1 MSCAYSEFSFHFLF
15 CSPTARPL
23 PNFIERRDRV
33 EVVERV
39 GPLSAA
45 RICSGANTAGKQD
58 LPSYRTAADQ
68 SIACHDRASMCSTA
82 AAARSEPRPNMGTV
96 EHGTKIEKRAI

>member
-68 SIACHDRASMCSTA
+68 STVDSLSRQTVHVLDGGRREITTA
-82 AAARSEPRPNMGTV
+82 AEYGY
-96 EHGTKIEKRAI
+96 G